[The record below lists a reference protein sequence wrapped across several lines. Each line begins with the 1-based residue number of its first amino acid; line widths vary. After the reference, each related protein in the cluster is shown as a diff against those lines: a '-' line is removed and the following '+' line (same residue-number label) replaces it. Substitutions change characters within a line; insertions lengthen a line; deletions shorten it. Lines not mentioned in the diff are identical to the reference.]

1 MKKHLILLS
10 GLVASIGL
18 SAQEKVVYQGMTMV
32 VETAI
37 IDSVDCSNEYFMKDV
52 YIDLGYYVD
61 KELFFS
67 ISGDVPNVYGKI
79 EETHREGT
87 KELDGETYNIYHFIW
102 DAQDEDFGKCDVE
115 YLLAWRADTGGDP
128 LVRIRL
134 ITEQGKVHH
143 YTGRLFN
150 FYGEI
155 MREGQEQQDST
166 EVE

>member
-1 MKKHLILLS
+1 MKKYLILLS

-61 KELFFS
+61 KEIYFA
-67 ISGDVPNVYGKI
+67 ISGDIPEIYGMVEDSCGK
-79 EETHREGT
+79 GT
-87 KELDGETYNIYHFIW
+87 KEIDGETYTIYHFIW
-102 DAQDEDFGKCDVE
+102 NAEDKTYGKCDVE

-150 FYGEI
+150 FYGE
-155 MREGQEQQDST
+155 MLNEVQEQQDST
-166 EVE
+166 EVK

>member
-1 MKKHLILLS
+1 MKKYLILLS
-10 GLVASIGL
+10 GLVASVGL

-52 YIDLGYYVD
+52 YMDLGYYVD
-61 KELFFS
+61 KELFFC

-79 EETHREGT
+79 EETHGEGT
-87 KELDGETYNIYHFIW
+87 KEIDGETYSIYHFTW

-143 YTGRLFN
+143 YTGRLVN
-150 FYGEI
+150 FYGELLN
-155 MREGQEQQDST
+155 EAQEQQDST
-166 EVE
+166 EVK